1 MQHSDRTEF
10 LKVLNGLAA
19 MKGKPLAVEALDLWW
34 LSMQKWSLADFK
46 AAAAHLV
53 TSCQFMPTPYDFA
66 QLKKAGE
73 LTAGEA
79 WAEAIAYCSGKRKDV
94 PTGRVARAARAV
106 GGFHAIGHANI
117 ETSLPH
123 IERRFKEAYEEL
135 ADVEETREALPQV
148 ATSKDLLALDK
159 PRNVVDIG
167 SALKSIGR

>member
-1 MQHSDRTEF
+1 MHPSDRTEF

-53 TSCQFMPTPYDFA
+53 TSCQFIPTPYDFA

-94 PTGRVARAARAV
+94 PTGRVARAAQTV
-106 GGFHAIGHANI
+106 GGFHAIGMANI
-117 ETSLPH
+117 ETALPH
-123 IERRFKEAYEEL
+123 IERRFKEAYSEL
-135 ADVEETREALPQV
+135 SSVEETREALPEITFSEV
-148 ATSKDLLALDK
+148 LRLAQTRQHAVHRLQNLSDE
-159 PRNVVDIG
+159 
-167 SALKSIGR
+167 